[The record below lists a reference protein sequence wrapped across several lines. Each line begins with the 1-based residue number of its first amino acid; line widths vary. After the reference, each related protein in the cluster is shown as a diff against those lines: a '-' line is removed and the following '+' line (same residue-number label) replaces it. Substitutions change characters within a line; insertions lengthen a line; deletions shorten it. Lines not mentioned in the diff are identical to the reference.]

1 MHYKIAALVLMLLV
15 VGTVVSA
22 DVSGTITSSY
32 SSGTWTYTYSLT
44 PGVGDTGVNMR
55 VWLDPNMQQSYL
67 TNITPPWAWETGTE
81 PVSGLT
87 LPYLRRQVVTLGGSF
102 TGSLSFS
109 DNPSDDMQLSNH
121 PGPLLY
127 DSVSHMNAYS
137 SSAAVYGTTNW
148 NVHYSRQDS
157 PITPEPGT
165 LALLAL
171 GLSGLGWRLR
181 RRSR

>member
-15 VGTVVSA
+15 VGAAVSA
-22 DVSGTITSSY
+22 DVSGTISSSY
-32 SSGTWTYTYSLT
+32 STGTWTYTYSLT
-44 PGVGDTGVNMR
+44 PGAGDVGVRMQ
-55 VWLDPNMQQSYL
+55 VWLDPNMALGYL
-67 TNITPPWAWETGTE
+67 TGITSGWAWGTGTE

-87 LPYLRRQVVTLGGSF
+87 LPYLRRQVGGPLA
-102 TGSLSFS
+102 GSMSFS
-109 DNPSDDMQLSNH
+109 DNPLDDMHLSNH

-137 SSAAVYGTTNW
+137 SSAAVYGTTTW

>member
-1 MHYKIAALVLMLLV
+1 
-15 VGTVVSA
+15 
-22 DVSGTITSSY
+22 
-32 SSGTWTYTYSLT
+32 
-44 PGVGDTGVNMR
+44 MR
-55 VWLDPNMQQSYL
+55 LWFDPNMDQSYL
-67 TNITPPWAWETGTE
+67 TNITSGWSWGTGTE
-81 PVSGLT
+81 PISGLT
-87 LPYLRRQVVTLGGSF
+87 LPYLRREVSGPSF
-102 TGSLSFS
+102 TGSMSFS

-137 SSAAVYGTTNW
+137 SSAAVYGTTTW
-148 NVHYSRQDS
+148 DVSYSRQDS

-181 RRSR
+181 RRPR